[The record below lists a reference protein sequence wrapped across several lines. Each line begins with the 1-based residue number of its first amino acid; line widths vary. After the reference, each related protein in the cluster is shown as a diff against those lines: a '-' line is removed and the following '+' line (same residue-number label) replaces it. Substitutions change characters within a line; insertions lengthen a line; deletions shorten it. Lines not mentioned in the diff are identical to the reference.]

1 MMSLTNLT
9 IPGVGLAALASNLS
23 GLSSSANDL
32 PLALKNNT
40 LSPSTFASAL
50 DAQKSSPGANTIA
63 TATATL
69 KTSPSEPAGPMTKT
83 EKQIREAA
91 RGFERTLVRQMLS
104 TVRSNSLRGGDD
116 QNESSK
122 GYLEIADDKL
132 ADALVAGKGV
142 GFASKVA
149 DQMLAQPNI
158 KALIENEKKAVIT
171 TNTTNLNSNLNSAI
185 NQYKNVSSF

>member
-1 MMSLTNLT
+1 MMPLSNLT
-9 IPGVGLAALASNLS
+9 IPGVGLAAIGSNAMSFL
-23 GLSSSANDL
+23 GQANEL
-32 PLALKNNT
+32 PPVLKNNT
-40 LSPSTFASAL
+40 SNSASFASIL
-50 DAQKSSPGANTIA
+50 DSQQTSSDVMSSTKNSI
-63 TATATL
+63 
-69 KTSPSEPAGPMTKT
+69 SESSSSITKT
-83 EKQIREAA
+83 EKQIRDAA

-116 QNESSK
+116 QNDSSK

-149 DQMLAQPNI
+149 DQMLSQPNV
-158 KALIENEKKAVIT
+158 KALIEAEKKSVSN
-171 TNTTNLNSNLNSAI
+171 TNKTNSSANFNNVV

>member
-1 MMSLTNLT
+1 M
-9 IPGVGLAALASNLS
+9 
-23 GLSSSANDL
+23 
-32 PLALKNNT
+32 
-40 LSPSTFASAL
+40 